1 VKRDTIVV
9 GASAGGVAALQALVA
24 GLPADLAASVFVVL
38 HVPSWRR
45 SELPEILSHAG
56 PLPAVHAEHNQPTE
70 PGRIYVAP
78 PDYHL
83 LAENSHVRLW
93 RGPKENM
100 HRPSINALF
109 RAAAVSHGRRV
120 TGVIL
125 SGTLEDGI
133 AGLWWIKRH
142 GGVAIVQEPSDATFP
157 EMPNGALAH
166 VEVDHVVKACEMGP
180 LLAKIA
186 AGEELQSQPRPHYG
200 EEQSTWKRNAY

>member
-1 VKRDTIVV
+1 
-9 GASAGGVAALQALVA
+9 VAALQAVVA

-45 SELPEILSHAG
+45 SDLPDVLSRAG
-56 PLPAVHAEHNQPTE
+56 PLQALHPEHNQPVE

-83 LAENSHVRLW
+83 LAENSHARLW

-142 GGVAIVQEPSDATFP
+142 GGVAVVQEPSDATFP

-166 VEVDHVVKACEMGP
+166 VEVDHVVKASEMGP

-186 AGEELQSQPRPHYG
+186 AGAQVQSQIRPQCN
-200 EEQSTWKRNAY
+200 EEQQR